1 MSAYHTG
8 FDVGLPSDAR
18 GSKSGGGCFRKSIT
32 FTAVLATL
40 FSAAAL
46 ALVVYVG
53 FYTDDDTVKTQ
64 PIVIRVGQATPLK
77 GYASARSFFE
87 GTGSWAAKEPLPAG
101 TSDFVAVTVGDKIY
115 LIGGQDASGSSTT
128 VVREYDPVIDDYNST
143 KAALSVGRM
152 RYGAAAVGTK
162 IYVIGGLAVDVWG
175 GPHEHTTLIYDTATD
190 TWTAGPA
197 LITGRSD
204 LCAFAVGTKVYAV
217 GGYTDSYVTLDSV
230 EVLDTSASSPAW
242 AAAPSLPE
250 ARGDVTC
257 AAAGGKGYAIGGF
270 YDPTGTFADL
280 DQFTEHVFELDVAGG
295 AAAWTNKSSL
305 PVAVGDKAAAA
316 PRRLHRGYRRR
327 DAPERRFGVADRD
340 AHVPAVLP
348 RARHLGQEGAAS
360 HGALQVRRRRRR
372 GRIRARVRRAHALRS
387 HKLHRLHD
395 GLRRT
400 GTGLAR
406 DHVRRR
412 APRPVDPLHRGAL
425 MIRLSALRFVKLFRD
440 ETRAPATIESLER
453 VRT

>member
-32 FTAVLATL
+32 LTAVLATL

-53 FYTDDDTVKTQ
+53 FYTDDAVKTQ

-87 GTGSWAAKEPLPAG
+87 GTGSWAAKEDLPAG

-115 LIGGQDASGSSTT
+115 LIGGQDVNGASMT

-162 IYVIGGLAVDVWG
+162 IYVIGGLEVDDPYGDVNASNIQT
-175 GPHEHTTLIYDTATD
+175 PHTTFIYDTATD
-190 TWTAGPA
+190 TWTDGPE
-197 LITGRSD
+197 LIAGRSD

-217 GGYTDSYVTLDSV
+217 GGYTDFLSTLDSV

-270 YDPTGTFADL
+270 YNPSGNFDIL
-280 DQFTEHVFELDVAGG
+280 DFFTEHVFELDVAGG
-295 AAAWTNKSSL
+295 AAAWTNKSSM
-305 PVAVGDKAAAA
+305 PVAVGDKAATALPDGSIVVIGGETHRNDGTESQTATHTSLQYYPAHDTWVKKAPLPTARFRFAA
-316 PRRLHRGYRRR
+316 ATDADGYVH
-327 DAPERRFGVADRD
+327 AFGG
-340 AHVPAVLP
+340 HTHCAVTNYTDY
-348 RARHLGQEGAAS
+348 ATDCAGQALDS
-360 HGALQVRRRRRR
+360 HEIMFDVVHPDLW
-372 GRIRARVRRAHALRS
+372 IHSTEEL
-387 HKLHRLHD
+387 
-395 GLRRT
+395 
-400 GTGLAR
+400 
-406 DHVRRR
+406 
-412 APRPVDPLHRGAL
+412 
-425 MIRLSALRFVKLFRD
+425 
-440 ETRAPATIESLER
+440 
-453 VRT
+453 

>member
-87 GTGSWAAKEPLPAG
+87 GTGSWAAKEDLPAG

-115 LIGGQDASGSSTT
+115 LIGGQDVNGASMT

-162 IYVIGGLAVDVWG
+162 IYVIGGLEVDDPFGDVNASNIQT
-175 GPHEHTTLIYDTATD
+175 PHTTFIYDTATD
-190 TWTAGPA
+190 TWTDGPE
-197 LITGRSD
+197 LIAGRSD

-217 GGYTDSYVTLDSV
+217 GGYTDFLSTLDSV

-295 AAAWTNKSSL
+295 ADAWTNKSSM

-316 PRRLHRGYRRR
+316 LPDGSIVVIGGETHRNDGTESQTATHTSLQYYPAHDTWVKKAPLPTARFRFAAAADADGYVH
-327 DAPERRFGVADRD
+327 AFGG
-340 AHVPAVLP
+340 HTHCAVTSFSP
-348 RARHLGQEGAAS
+348 YTTDCAAQALVS
-360 HGALQVRRRRRR
+360 HEIMFDVVHPDLW
-372 GRIRARVRRAHALRS
+372 IHSTEEL
-387 HKLHRLHD
+387 
-395 GLRRT
+395 
-400 GTGLAR
+400 
-406 DHVRRR
+406 
-412 APRPVDPLHRGAL
+412 
-425 MIRLSALRFVKLFRD
+425 
-440 ETRAPATIESLER
+440 
-453 VRT
+453 

>member
-128 VVREYDPVIDDYNST
+128 VVLEYDPVIDDYNSS

-162 IYVIGGLAVDVWG
+162 IYVIGGLAVDDPYGDVNASNIQT
-175 GPHEHTTLIYDTATD
+175 PHTTFIYDTATD
-190 TWTAGPA
+190 TWTDGPE
-197 LITGRSD
+197 LIAGRSD

-217 GGYTDSYVTLDSV
+217 GGYTDFLSTLDSV

-295 AAAWTNKSSL
+295 ADAWTNKSSM
-305 PVAVGDKAAAA
+305 PVAVGDKAATALPDGSIVVIGGETHRNDGTETLKSLTATHTSLQYYPAHDTWVKKAPLPTARFRFAA
-316 PRRLHRGYRRR
+316 ATDVDGYVH
-327 DAPERRFGVADRD
+327 AFGGHTHCMVTNETHYATDC
-340 AHVPAVLP
+340 A
-348 RARHLGQEGAAS
+348 GQALDS
-360 HGALQVRRRRRR
+360 HEIMFDVVHPDLW
-372 GRIRARVRRAHALRS
+372 IHSTEEL
-387 HKLHRLHD
+387 
-395 GLRRT
+395 
-400 GTGLAR
+400 
-406 DHVRRR
+406 
-412 APRPVDPLHRGAL
+412 
-425 MIRLSALRFVKLFRD
+425 
-440 ETRAPATIESLER
+440 
-453 VRT
+453 

>member
-53 FYTDDDTVKTQ
+53 FYTDDNTVKTQ

-87 GTGSWAAKEPLPAG
+87 GTGSWAAKEDLPAG

-115 LIGGQDASGSSTT
+115 LIGGQDVNGASMT

-162 IYVIGGLAVDVWG
+162 IYVIGGLAVDDPFGDVNASNIQT
-175 GPHEHTTLIYDTATD
+175 PHTTFIYDTATD
-190 TWTAGPA
+190 TWTDGPE
-197 LITGRSD
+197 LIAGRSD

-217 GGYTDSYVTLDSV
+217 GGYTDFLSTLDSV

-250 ARGDVTC
+250 ARGDET
-257 AAAGGKGYAIGGF
+257 A
-270 YDPTGTFADL
+270 T
-280 DQFTEHVFELDVAGG
+280 
-295 AAAWTNKSSL
+295 
-305 PVAVGDKAAAA
+305 
-316 PRRLHRGYRRR
+316 
-327 DAPERRFGVADRD
+327 
-340 AHVPAVLP
+340 AVLFFFEAFFTLIFTVELLCRLLVAKP
-348 RARHLGQEGAAS
+348 LAYDIASIECGDQPGVHVMPHLG
-360 HGALQVRRRRRR
+360 
-372 GRIRARVRRAHALRS
+372 
-387 HKLHRLHD
+387 
-395 GLRRT
+395 
-400 GTGLAR
+400 
-406 DHVRRR
+406 
-412 APRPVDPLHRGAL
+412 
-425 MIRLSALRFVKLFRD
+425 
-440 ETRAPATIESLER
+440 
-453 VRT
+453 

>member
-87 GTGSWAAKEPLPAG
+87 GTGSWAAKEDLPAG

-115 LIGGQDASGSSTT
+115 LIGGQDVNGASMT

-162 IYVIGGLAVDVWG
+162 IYVIGGLAVDDPFGDVNASNIQT
-175 GPHEHTTLIYDTATD
+175 PHTTFIYDTATD
-190 TWTAGPA
+190 TWAVGPQ

-217 GGYTDSYVTLDSV
+217 GGYTDFLSTLDSV

-295 AAAWTNKSSL
+295 AAAWTNKSSM

-316 PRRLHRGYRRR
+316 LPDGSIVVIGGETHRNDATETQTATHTSLQYYPAHDTWVKKAPLPTARFRFAAATDADGYVH
-327 DAPERRFGVADRD
+327 AFGGHTHCMVTNYTHWATDC
-340 AHVPAVLP
+340 
-348 RARHLGQEGAAS
+348 AAQALVS
-360 HGALQVRRRRRR
+360 HEIMFDVVHPDLW
-372 GRIRARVRRAHALRS
+372 IHSTEEL
-387 HKLHRLHD
+387 
-395 GLRRT
+395 
-400 GTGLAR
+400 
-406 DHVRRR
+406 
-412 APRPVDPLHRGAL
+412 
-425 MIRLSALRFVKLFRD
+425 
-440 ETRAPATIESLER
+440 
-453 VRT
+453 

>member
-87 GTGSWAAKEPLPAG
+87 GTGSWAAKEDLPAG

-115 LIGGQDASGSSTT
+115 LIGGQDVNGASMT

-162 IYVIGGLAVDVWG
+162 IYVIGGLEVDDPFG
-175 GPHEHTTLIYDTATD
+175 SAPGETPIRPPIPMEHTTFIYDTVAD
-190 TWTAGPA
+190 TWAVGPQ

-204 LCAFAVGTKVYAV
+204 HCAFAVGTKVYAV
-217 GGYTDSYVTLDSV
+217 GGYTDFFETLDSV

-270 YDPTGTFADL
+270 YDPTGNFAA

-295 AAAWTNKSSL
+295 AAAWTNKSSM
-305 PVAVGDKAAAA
+305 PVAVGDKAATAL
-316 PRRLHRGYRRR
+316 PDGSIVVIGGETHRN
-327 DAPERRFGVADRD
+327 
-340 AHVPAVLP
+340 
-348 RARHLGQEGAAS
+348 
-360 HGALQVRRRRRR
+360 
-372 GRIRARVRRAHALRS
+372 
-387 HKLHRLHD
+387 D
-395 GLRRT
+395 GT
-400 GTGLAR
+400 
-406 DHVRRR
+406 
-412 APRPVDPLHRGAL
+412 
-425 MIRLSALRFVKLFRD
+425 
-440 ETRAPATIESLER
+440 ESLTATHTSLQYYPAHDTWVKKAPLPTARFRFAAATDADGYVHAFGGHTHCMVTNSTDWASDCAAQALVSHEIMFD
-453 VRT
+453 VVHPDLWIHSTEEL

>member
-53 FYTDDDTVKTQ
+53 FYTDDAVKTQ

-87 GTGSWAAKEPLPAG
+87 GTGSWAAKEDLPAG

-115 LIGGQDASGSSTT
+115 LIGGQDVNGASMT

-162 IYVIGGLAVDVWG
+162 IYIIGGLEVDDPFGSDV
-175 GPHEHTTLIYDTATD
+175 PPIRPPIPMEHTTFIYDTVAD
-190 TWTAGPA
+190 TWTVGPQ

-204 LCAFAVGTKVYAV
+204 HCAFAVGTKVYAV
-217 GGYTDSYVTLDSV
+217 GGYTDFLSALDSV

-295 AAAWTNKSSL
+295 ADAWTNKSSM

-316 PRRLHRGYRRR
+316 LPDGSIVVIGGETHRNDGTESQTATHTSLQYYPAHDTWVKKAPLPTARFRFAAAADADGYVH
-327 DAPERRFGVADRD
+327 AFGG
-340 AHVPAVLP
+340 HTHCAVTSFSP
-348 RARHLGQEGAAS
+348 YTTDCAAQALVS
-360 HGALQVRRRRRR
+360 HEIMFDVVHPDLW
-372 GRIRARVRRAHALRS
+372 IHSTEEL
-387 HKLHRLHD
+387 
-395 GLRRT
+395 
-400 GTGLAR
+400 
-406 DHVRRR
+406 
-412 APRPVDPLHRGAL
+412 
-425 MIRLSALRFVKLFRD
+425 
-440 ETRAPATIESLER
+440 
-453 VRT
+453 

>member
-53 FYTDDDTVKTQ
+53 FYTDDAVKTQ

-87 GTGSWAAKEPLPAG
+87 GTGSWAAKEPLPAA

-115 LIGGQDASGSSTT
+115 LIGGQDVSGSSTT
-128 VVREYDPVIDDYNST
+128 VVREYDPVIDDYNSS

-152 RYGAAAVGTK
+152 RYGAATVGTK
-162 IYVIGGLAVDVWG
+162 IYVIGGLAVDVYG
-175 GPHEHTTLIYDTATD
+175 DPHEHTTLIYDTATD
-190 TWTAGPA
+190 TWTDGPE

-204 LCAFAVGTKVYAV
+204 LCAFAVGTKLYAV

-270 YDPTGTFADL
+270 YDPTGNFAP

-295 AAAWTNKSSL
+295 AAAWTNKSSM

-316 PRRLHRGYRRR
+316 LPDGSIVVIGGETHRNDATETLTATHTSLQYYPAHDTWVKKAPLPTARFRFAAAADADGYVH
-327 DAPERRFGVADRD
+327 AFGG
-340 AHVPAVLP
+340 HTHCAVTNYTDFTTDC
-348 RARHLGQEGAAS
+348 AGQALDS
-360 HGALQVRRRRRR
+360 HEIMFDVVHPDLW
-372 GRIRARVRRAHALRS
+372 IHSTEEL
-387 HKLHRLHD
+387 
-395 GLRRT
+395 
-400 GTGLAR
+400 
-406 DHVRRR
+406 
-412 APRPVDPLHRGAL
+412 
-425 MIRLSALRFVKLFRD
+425 
-440 ETRAPATIESLER
+440 
-453 VRT
+453 

>member
-53 FYTDDDTVKTQ
+53 FYTDDAVKTQ

-87 GTGSWAAKEPLPAG
+87 GTGSWAAKEDLPAA

-115 LIGGQDASGSSTT
+115 LIGGQDVNGASMT

-162 IYVIGGLAVDVWG
+162 IYIIGGLEVDDPFGSDV
-175 GPHEHTTLIYDTATD
+175 PPIRPPIPMEHTTFIYDTVAD
-190 TWTAGPA
+190 TWTVGPQ

-204 LCAFAVGTKVYAV
+204 HCAFAVGTKVYAV
-217 GGYTDSYVTLDSV
+217 GGYTDFLETLDSV

-270 YDPTGTFADL
+270 YDPTGNFAA

-295 AAAWTNKSSL
+295 AAAWTNKSSM

-316 PRRLHRGYRRR
+316 LPDGSIVVIGGETHRNDATETQTATHTSLQYYPAHDTWVKKAPLPTARFRFAAATDADGYVH
-327 DAPERRFGVADRD
+327 AFGGHTHCMVTNYTHWATDC
-340 AHVPAVLP
+340 
-348 RARHLGQEGAAS
+348 AAQALVS
-360 HGALQVRRRRRR
+360 HEIMFDVVHPDLW
-372 GRIRARVRRAHALRS
+372 IHSTEEL
-387 HKLHRLHD
+387 
-395 GLRRT
+395 
-400 GTGLAR
+400 
-406 DHVRRR
+406 
-412 APRPVDPLHRGAL
+412 
-425 MIRLSALRFVKLFRD
+425 
-440 ETRAPATIESLER
+440 
-453 VRT
+453 

>member
-53 FYTDDDTVKTQ
+53 FYTDDNTVKTQ

-87 GTGSWAAKEPLPAG
+87 GTGSWAAKEDLPAG

-115 LIGGQDASGSSTT
+115 LIGGQDVNGASMT

-162 IYVIGGLAVDVWG
+162 IYVIGGLAVDDPFGDVNASNIQT
-175 GPHEHTTLIYDTATD
+175 PHTTFIYDTATD
-190 TWTAGPA
+190 TWTDGPE
-197 LITGRSD
+197 LIAGRSD

-217 GGYTDSYVTLDSV
+217 GGYTDFLSTLDSV

-257 AAAGGKGYAIGGF
+257 AAAGGKGYAIGGY
-270 YDPTGTFADL
+270 YDPVPDRWDPARFM
-280 DQFTEHVFELDVAGG
+280 EHVFELDVAGG
-295 AAAWTNKSSL
+295 AAAWTNKSSM

-316 PRRLHRGYRRR
+316 LPDGSIVVIGGETHRNDGTESQTATHTSLQYYPAHDTWVKKAPLPTARFRFAAAADADGYVH
-327 DAPERRFGVADRD
+327 AFGG
-340 AHVPAVLP
+340 HTHCAVTSFSP
-348 RARHLGQEGAAS
+348 YATDCAAQALVS
-360 HGALQVRRRRRR
+360 HEIMFDVVHPDLW
-372 GRIRARVRRAHALRS
+372 IHSTEEL
-387 HKLHRLHD
+387 
-395 GLRRT
+395 
-400 GTGLAR
+400 
-406 DHVRRR
+406 
-412 APRPVDPLHRGAL
+412 
-425 MIRLSALRFVKLFRD
+425 
-440 ETRAPATIESLER
+440 
-453 VRT
+453 

>member
-53 FYTDDDTVKTQ
+53 FYTDDAVKTQ

-87 GTGSWAAKEPLPAG
+87 GTGSWAAKEDLPAG

-115 LIGGQDASGSSTT
+115 LIGGQDVNGASMT
-128 VVREYDPVIDDYNST
+128 VVREYDTVIDDYNST

-162 IYVIGGLAVDVWG
+162 IYVIGGLEVDDPYGDVNASNIQT
-175 GPHEHTTLIYDTATD
+175 PHTTFIYDTATD
-190 TWTAGPA
+190 TWTDGPE
-197 LITGRSD
+197 LIAGRSD

-217 GGYTDSYVTLDSV
+217 GGYTDFLSTLDSV

-257 AAAGGKGYAIGGF
+257 AAVGGKGYAIGGF
-270 YDPTGTFADL
+270 YNPSGNFDIL
-280 DQFTEHVFELDVAGG
+280 DFFTEHVFELDVAGG
-295 AAAWTNKSSL
+295 AAAWTNKSSM
-305 PVAVGDKAAAA
+305 PVAVGDKAATALPDGSIVVIGGETHRNDGTESQTATHTSLQYYPAHDTWVKKAPLPTARFRFAA
-316 PRRLHRGYRRR
+316 ATDADGYVH
-327 DAPERRFGVADRD
+327 AFGGHTHCMVTNKTHYATDC
-340 AHVPAVLP
+340 A
-348 RARHLGQEGAAS
+348 GQALDS
-360 HGALQVRRRRRR
+360 HEIMFDVVHPDLW
-372 GRIRARVRRAHALRS
+372 IHSTEEL
-387 HKLHRLHD
+387 
-395 GLRRT
+395 
-400 GTGLAR
+400 
-406 DHVRRR
+406 
-412 APRPVDPLHRGAL
+412 
-425 MIRLSALRFVKLFRD
+425 
-440 ETRAPATIESLER
+440 
-453 VRT
+453 